1 LDAPGPWGTG
11 PFTLSK
17 GYSSIQNVPAF
28 INKKPVEATWLT
40 VKEERTPIV
49 VLEANQNYWN
59 KKRGPRLRNVVFRN
73 DLTPKEAL
81 RLCTTTE
88 GQVDIVTQ
96 VEPKDARRIID
107 SRFAKLVTEKGNQV
121 LAGVFNRFKQDV
133 DFNNRNLRLAINLA
147 VDREELIQSGF
158 YGYADEI
165 AAMTPPW
172 AADYPKDLAPRAYD
186 PENARSI
193 LNKVNWPKG
202 RKLKLAATSKH
213 KTIANLIAKQ
223 IQTTLQIDV
232 EVINIPEGSEINW
245 MRILAEKKLV
255 PSWDIL
261 LANATALFYED
272 TPAFFHREFF
282 GQSGA
287 LRAGP
292 ELPQFNQLFQQMAA
306 EVDKRK
312 RVEFAKEIDRY
323 VFKEALAL
331 FLCVPQALYAV
342 NKHVQFQPYRTTF
355 ELAETEVT
363 REHWSRRTYP
373 GRA

>member
-1 LDAPGPWGTG
+1 MDAPGPWGTG
-11 PFTLSK
+11 PFILSK
-17 GYSSIQNVPAF
+17 GYSSIQNAPAI
-28 INKKPVEATWLT
+28 INKRPLEATWLT

-49 VLEANQNYWN
+49 VLDANPNYWN
-59 KKRGPRLRNVVFRN
+59 KKRGPRLTSVVFRN
-73 DLTPKEAL
+73 NLSPKEAL
-81 RLCTTTE
+81 HLCTTTE

-96 VEPKDARRIID
+96 VEPKDARIVKT
-107 SRFAKLVTEKGNQV
+107 SKFAKLVSEKGNQV
-121 LAGVFNRFKQDV
+121 LAGVFNRFKQDL
-133 DFNNRNLRLAINLA
+133 DFNDRNLRLAINLA
-147 VDREELIQSGF
+147 VDREELIRSGF

-165 AAMTPPW
+165 AALTPAW
-172 AADYPKDLAPRAYD
+172 AADYPGDLTPRAYD
-186 PENARSI
+186 PENARTI
-193 LNKVNWPKG
+193 MKKANYPDG
-202 RKLKLAATSKH
+202 RRLKLAATEKQASVAKL
-213 KTIANLIAKQ
+213 IANQ
-223 IQTTLQIDV
+223 IQKALHIGV
-232 EVINIPEGSEINW
+232 EVMIIPEDYEINW
-245 MRILAEKKLV
+245 LRIVAEKKLV

-292 ELPQFNQLFQQMAA
+292 ELPQFNQMFHRMAA

-312 RVEFAKEIDRY
+312 RVEIAKEIDRY

-331 FLCVPQALYAV
+331 FLCVPQTLYAV

-363 REHWSRRTYP
+363 KNHWSRRTEP

>member
-1 LDAPGPWGTG
+1 MDAPGPWGTG
-11 PFTLSK
+11 PFILSK

-28 INKKPVEATWLT
+28 INKRSLEATWLT
-40 VKEERTPIV
+40 VKEERTPFV
-49 VLEANQNYWN
+49 VLDANRNYWN
-59 KKRGPRLRNVVFRN
+59 KKRGPRLSRVVFRN
-73 DLTPKEAL
+73 DLSPEEAL
-81 RLCTTTE
+81 HLCTTTE

-96 VEPKDARRIID
+96 VDPKDARKVIG
-107 SRFAKLVTEKGNQV
+107 SKFAKLVTEKGNQV

-147 VDREELIQSGF
+147 VDREELIRSGF
-158 YGYADEI
+158 DGYADEV
-165 AAMTPPW
+165 AALTPPW
-172 AADYPKDLAPRAYD
+172 AADNPKDVTPRAYD
-186 PENARSI
+186 PENARI
-193 LNKVNWPKG
+193 IMKKANYPIG
-202 RKLKLAATSKH
+202 RKLKLAATGEHAS
-213 KTIANLIAKQ
+213 IAKLIAKQ
-223 IQTTLQIDV
+223 IQGALNIGV
-232 EVINIPEGSEINW
+232 EVMVIPEDLEINW

-272 TPAFFHREFF
+272 TPAFFHRGFF
-282 GQSGA
+282 GRSGA

-292 ELPQFNQLFQQMAA
+292 ELPQFNQLFQRMVA

-312 RVEFAKEIDRY
+312 RVELAKEIDRY

-331 FLCVPQALYAV
+331 FLCVPQSLYAV
-342 NKHVQFQPYRTTF
+342 NKHVQFQPYTTTF

-363 REHWSRRTYP
+363 QKHWSRRTYP